1 MAKGSLARIHPVT
14 SEYVFFHFSAILAVR
29 ICMKPSVSWPKTLSM
44 DTTSG
49 VNDTRRASADDRIEA
64 ISLF

>member
-1 MAKGSLARIHPVT
+1 
-14 SEYVFFHFSAILAVR
+14 
-29 ICMKPSVSWPKTLSM
+29 MKPSVSRPKTPSM